1 VRGGVVITPPLSV
14 GILPGITRWR
24 LIELAAAAAIEV
36 REVDLTPDELRGA
49 DEAFLTSSIRGVLP
63 VSRIDDVTLAV
74 GPVTRRLVTL
84 YEDFL
89 RAVAVS

>member
-1 VRGGVVITPPLSV
+1 VKRGVVLTPPLSV

-24 LIELAAAAAIEV
+24 LLQLAGDAGIDV
-36 REVDLTPDELRGA
+36 REIDLTPDELRGA

-63 VSRIDDVTLAV
+63 ASQVDDATLPV
-74 GPVTRRLVTL
+74 GPVTRRLVAL

-89 RAVAVS
+89 RAVALS